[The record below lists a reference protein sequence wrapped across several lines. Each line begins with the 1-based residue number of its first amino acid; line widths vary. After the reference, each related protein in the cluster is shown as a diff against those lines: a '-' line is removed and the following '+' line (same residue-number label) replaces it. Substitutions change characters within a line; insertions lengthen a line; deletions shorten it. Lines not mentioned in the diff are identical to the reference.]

1 MPNRQQRRKIAKTMN
16 TPQKL
21 ERLVDEMV
29 KERTK
34 DMKKDFDKKMID
46 YLEVMVVMTA
56 YVLNLE
62 DVESDR
68 ISKII
73 ARIMMNIDSF
83 RTGELAPGDYDLIKK
98 EVEDLGVKI

>member
-1 MPNRQQRRKIAKTMN
+1 MPNREQRRKMAKKMN

-21 ERLVDEMV
+21 ERLVDEIV
-29 KERTK
+29 KERTT
-34 DMKKDFDKKMID
+34 DMKKDFDKKMVD

-98 EVEDLGVKI
+98 EVEDLGVKL

>member
-1 MPNRQQRRKIAKTMN
+1 MPNREQRRKMAKTMN

-21 ERLVDEMV
+21 ETLVDKLV
-29 KERTK
+29 YERTK
-34 DMKKDFDKKMID
+34 DIKKECDQKIVD
-46 YLEVMVVMTA
+46 YIEVMVVMTA

-68 ISKII
+68 ISKIV

-83 RTGELAPGDYDLIKK
+83 RTGELQPEDYDIIKK
-98 EVEDLGVKI
+98 EVKEWGVEL

>member
-1 MPNRQQRRKIAKTMN
+1 MPNREQRRKIAKTMN
-16 TPQKL
+16 TPQKM

-34 DMKKDFDKKMID
+34 DLKKDFDKKMID

-62 DVESDR
+62 DIEADR
-68 ISKII
+68 ISGIV

>member
-1 MPNRQQRRKIAKTMN
+1 MPNREQRRKMAKKMN

-21 ERLVDEMV
+21 ERLVDEIV

-34 DMKKDFDKKMID
+34 DMKKDFDKKMVD

>member
-1 MPNRQQRRKIAKTMN
+1 MPNREQRRKVAKTIN

-21 ERLVDEMV
+21 ERLVDELV

-34 DMKKDFDKKMID
+34 DLKKDFDKKMID

-62 DVESDR
+62 DVDADR
-68 ISKII
+68 ISKIV

-83 RTGELAPGDYDLIKK
+83 RTGELEPGDYDLIKK

>member
-1 MPNRQQRRKIAKTMN
+1 MPNREQRRKMAKTMN

-21 ERLVDEMV
+21 ERLVDELV

-34 DMKKDFDKKMID
+34 DIKKECDKKIVD
-46 YLEVMVVMTA
+46 YIEVMVVMTA

-68 ISKII
+68 ISDIV

>member
-1 MPNRQQRRKIAKTMN
+1 MPNREQRRKMAKTMN

-21 ERLVDEMV
+21 ERLVDELV

-34 DMKKDFDKKMID
+34 DLKKDFDKKMID

-62 DVESDR
+62 DIDADR
-68 ISKII
+68 ISGIV

-83 RTGELAPGDYDLIKK
+83 RTGHLEPGDYDIIKK

>member
-1 MPNRQQRRKIAKTMN
+1 MPNREQRRKMAKTMN

-21 ERLVDEMV
+21 ERLVDELV

-34 DMKKDFDKKMID
+34 DIKKECDQKIVD
-46 YLEVMVVMTA
+46 YIEVMVVMTA

-62 DVESDR
+62 DVESER
-68 ISKII
+68 ISKIV